1 MIDYQAART
10 AMVDGQVR
18 PSDVTLYPVIEAM
31 LNVPREAYVPMS
43 MRPVAYVGEH
53 IDLENGG
60 VVLAPRI
67 LAKMLDAL
75 DIKSNEMVLDIGVGL
90 GYSAAVISRLA
101 EAVIAVEEN
110 ETLSGVA
117 ETTLSEQ
124 SADNA
129 VVHVGALVDG
139 AVAHGPYDVITVQGG
154 VQVIPDSLLSQL
166 KIGGRIAAIFIN
178 GPSGQCR
185 IGIRTASGISWDSV
199 FDATAP
205 ILAGFEAED
214 NFSF

>member
-1 MIDYQAART
+1 MIDYQAARI

-18 PSDVTLYPVIEAM
+18 PSDVTLYPIIDAM
-31 LNVPREAYVPMS
+31 LNVPREVYVPTD
-43 MRPVAYVGEH
+43 MRAVAYVGKH

-67 LAKMLDAL
+67 LAKMLETL
-75 DIKSNEMVLDIGVGL
+75 DIQPNELVLDIGVGM
-90 GYSAAVISRLA
+90 GYSAAVIARLA

-110 ETLSGVA
+110 AELAGIA

-129 VVHVGALVDG
+129 IVHNGSLAAGA
-139 AVAHGPYDVITVQGG
+139 AEHGPYDAIVVEGG
-154 VQVIPDSLLSQL
+154 VEALPDSLLSQL
-166 KIGGRIAAIFIN
+166 KIGGRIAAIFID
-178 GPSGQCR
+178 GPNGQCR
-185 IGIRTASGISWDSV
+185 IGVRTEAGISWDAV

-205 ILAGFEAED
+205 VLSGFEVEKT
-214 NFSF
+214 FSF

>member
-1 MIDYQAART
+1 MIDYQAARI

-18 PSDVTLYPVIEAM
+18 PSDVTLYPIIDAM
-31 LNVPREAYVPMS
+31 LNVPREVYVPTD
-43 MRPVAYVGEH
+43 MRAVAYVGKH

-67 LAKMLDAL
+67 LAKMLETL
-75 DIKSNEMVLDIGVGL
+75 DIQPNELVLDIGVGM
-90 GYSAAVISRLA
+90 GYSAAVIARLA

-110 ETLSGVA
+110 AELAGIA

-129 VVHVGALVDG
+129 IVHTGSLAAGA
-139 AVAHGPYDVITVQGG
+139 AEHGPYDAIVVEGG
-154 VQVIPDSLLSQL
+154 VEALPDSLLSQL
-166 KIGGRIAAIFIN
+166 KIGGRIAAIFID
-178 GPSGQCR
+178 GPNGQCR
-185 IGIRTASGISWDSV
+185 IGVRTEAGISWDAV

-205 ILAGFEAED
+205 VLSGFEVEKT
-214 NFSF
+214 FSF

>member
-31 LNVPREAYVPMS
+31 LHVPREVFVPLE
-43 MRPVAYVGEH
+43 MRALAYVGKH
-53 IDLENGG
+53 IELENGG

-67 LAKMLDAL
+67 LAKMLEEI
-75 DIKSNEMVLDIGVGL
+75 DIKPDELVLDIGVGL

-110 ETLSGVA
+110 TEQAGLA

-129 VVHVGALVDG
+129 VVHIGPLKDG
-139 AVAHGPYDVITVQGG
+139 AAEHGPYDVIVVEGG
-154 VQVIPDSLLSQL
+154 VQMLPDSLLSQL
-166 KIGGRIAAIFIN
+166 KVGGRIAAIFMD

-185 IGIRTASGISWDSV
+185 VGVRTAAGISWDAV

-205 ILAGFEAED
+205 VLSGFEAR
-214 NFSF
+214 NAFSF

>member
-1 MIDYQAART
+1 MIDYQAARV

-18 PSDVTLYPVIEAM
+18 PSDVTLYPIIDAM
-31 LNVPREAYVPMS
+31 LHVPREVYVPHE
-43 MRPVAYVGEH
+43 MRPLAYVGKH
-53 IDLENGG
+53 INLEDGG

-67 LAKMLDAL
+67 LAKMLESL
-75 DIKSNEMVLDIGVGL
+75 DIKSDELVLDIGVGL
-90 GYSAAVISRLA
+90 GYSAAVIARLA

-110 ETLSGVA
+110 ATQAGIA

-129 VVHVGALVDG
+129 VVHVGPLADG
-139 AVAHGPYDVITVQGG
+139 AAEHGPYDAIVVEGG
-154 VQVIPDSLLSQL
+154 VQVLPDSLLAQL
-166 KIGGRIAAIFIN
+166 KVGGRIAAIFVD

-185 IGIRTASGISWDSV
+185 IGVRTSAGISWDAV

-205 ILAGFEAED
+205 ILSGFAEEKT
-214 NFSF
+214 FSF

>member
-1 MIDYQAART
+1 MIDYQAARV

-18 PSDVTLYPVIEAM
+18 PSDVTLYPIIDAM
-31 LNVPREAYVPMS
+31 LQVPREAYVPHD
-43 MRPVAYVGEH
+43 MRPLAYVGKH

-67 LAKMLDAL
+67 LAKILESL
-75 DIKSNEMVLDIGVGL
+75 DIKPDEMVLDIGVGL
-90 GYSAAVISRLA
+90 GYSSAVIARLA

-110 ETLSGVA
+110 AELASVA

-129 VVHVGALVDG
+129 VVHVGPLVEG
-139 AVAHGPYDVITVQGG
+139 AAEHGPYDVIVVEGG
-154 VQVIPDSLLSQL
+154 VQVLPDSLLSQL
-166 KIGGRIAAIFIN
+166 KVGGRIAAIFVD
-178 GPSGQCR
+178 GPAGKCR
-185 IGIRTASGISWDSV
+185 IGVRTAAGVSWDAV

-205 ILAGFEAED
+205 VLSGFSAEKA
-214 NFSF
+214 FSF